1 MKRISK
7 IMLVALTM
15 VMCMFYH
22 NEVKAAT
29 TEVAF
34 GQEYSGVINDTNSS
48 HGYKIVL
55 QESGY
60 LTTSYEQSSNKQ
72 LVWSLYDASNKRL
85 SSETLYSY
93 TSGSVGVRLDAGT
106 YYVYIYKPYSWMND
120 STYKIKFSFQ
130 SANETF
136 TYTND
141 FISDVSNKGSIPYV
155 TAINGHISIGET
167 DDYYKIVVPK
177 KGTITVDITTSNED
191 IYAMLC
197 DKNGN
202 SVSEIKNFFSYS
214 TRESKT
220 ISLSKG
226 TYYLRI
232 WQDLNRTG
240 TYTFKVSYS
249 KSALKTF
256 SLKKVSNKSMV
267 VKADKAGAVS
277 GYEIRYKKGSGKW
290 KNINVGGSK
299 KLNKTIKKLSKGKK
313 YTVQIRTYYK
323 YNGKVLYSDWSVKR
337 KITLK

>member
-1 MKRISK
+1 MKKISR
-7 IMLVALTM
+7 IMLVAVAML
-15 VMCMFYH
+15 MCMSYC

-29 TEVAF
+29 TEVVF

-48 HGYKIVL
+48 HVYKITL
-55 QESGY
+55 SEAGY
-60 LTTSYEQSSNKQ
+60 VTMSYTVNEDCYWELCNSNG
-72 LVWSLYDASNKRL
+72 KRL
-85 SSETLYSY
+85 SGSNVYPYY
-93 TSGSVGVRLDAGT
+93 TGSVGVRVDAGI
-106 YYVYIYKPYSWMND
+106 YYMYVYKPYTWMD
-120 STYKIKFSFQ
+120 ERTYTINFSFE

-136 TYTND
+136 TYAND
-141 FISDVSNKGSIPYV
+141 FISDVSNKSTVPFV
-155 TAINGHISIGET
+155 TAINGHISIEET
-167 DDYYKIVVPK
+167 DDYYKLVVPQ
-177 KGTITVDITTSNED
+177 KGSITVDITTNNDD
-191 IYAMLC
+191 IYATLC

-202 SVSEIKNFFSYS
+202 SIINVKNFFSYS

-256 SLKKVSNKSMV
+256 SLKKTSSKSMV
-267 VKADKAGAVS
+267 VKANKAGAIS

-299 KLNKTIKKLSKGKK
+299 KLNKTIKKLSKGKN

-323 YNGKVLYSDWSVKR
+323 YSGKILYSDWSAKKR
-337 KITLK
+337 IKL